1 MHLKR
6 FEYNFN
12 SVESFTFLFWVKHL
26 RKGITHDVALQTLC
40 YNRIQHLSINSHN
53 YCNNEYILQLPTDF
67 TFVTSDPVL
76 E

>member
-26 RKGITHDVALQTLC
+26 RKGITHDVALQTLM
-40 YNRIQHLSINSHN
+40 
-53 YCNNEYILQLPTDF
+53 LQ
-67 TFVTSDPVL
+67 
-76 E
+76 